1 MNIDKIFPP
10 ELQELKDRW
19 PWPIVTRND
28 LPKFSA
34 GLIRNPKSIR
44 NADSKGVGIK
54 GGFRVGRN
62 VAYKVD
68 AVIEYMA
75 DKFKTIN
82 TVENNDEIE

>member
-1 MNIDKIFPP
+1 METDKLFPP
-10 ELQELKDRW
+10 ELQELKDKW

-54 GGFRVGRN
+54 DGFRVGRN

-75 DKFKTIN
+75 KKFKTIN
-82 TVENNDEIE
+82 KEENYDDIA